1 MIDELPVTDE
11 SDDDIMTIPL
21 LLNIVEFDFYYHF
34 MCFLPNN
41 FIIVDIFMLR

>member
-1 MIDELPVTDE
+1 MINELLATDE
-11 SDDDIMTIPL
+11 SDDDLMTIPL
-21 LLNIVEFDFYYHF
+21 LLDIVELDFYYHF